1 MGGMLFEA
9 SLGRKVSETSSSID
23 KPYLMVYTYNPNCR
37 GVVDRRIIVWIKNMR
52 PYPKNKAKRVG
63 GMAQVVA
70 FLRL

>member
-1 MGGMLFEA
+1 
-9 SLGRKVSETSSSID
+9 
-23 KPYLMVYTYNPNCR
+23 MVYTYNPNCG